1 MDLLTALRARLN
13 RFDAPDELMQR
24 VQLSNQLFEDLRL
37 PIRVIPTRQGVR
49 IDVGYTR
56 EIYEP
61 QLRELAVLV
70 EEM

>member
-1 MDLLTALRARLN
+1 MGLLTALRARIN
-13 RFDAPDELMQR
+13 RSDTPDELVNRSLMANR
-24 VQLSNQLFEDLRL
+24 LFEDLSL
-37 PIRVIPTRQGVR
+37 PIRVMPTRQGAR
-49 IDVGYTR
+49 INVGYTR